1 MSIATA
7 RKKAPLAASRR
18 GRDRR
23 GEILKAA
30 RAVFL
35 ERGFLGAST
44 DEILARSG
52 GSKETLYAH
61 FGSKLGLFREVV
73 QGELEII
80 FTSFAGHADEAPLE
94 RLRLAGRGFIRQAMQ
109 SDAIAI
115 LRILI
120 AEGVRVPELTAQLR
134 DQAYGTIVRHFAE
147 LIANVQAA
155 GACTSDDPETLA
167 EIYLDL
173 LQGGTVFRQLL
184 EPDFRLSARELD
196 AHADTCLERLARLA
210 SPEHPVP

>member
-7 RKKAPLAASRR
+7 RKKAPVAVSRR

-23 GEILKAA
+23 ADILKAA

-61 FGSKLGLFREVV
+61 FGSKLGLFSEVV
-73 QGELEII
+73 QGELEMI
-80 FTSFAGHADEAPLE
+80 FTSFAGHADEAPLD
-94 RLRLAGRGFIRQAMQ
+94 RLRLAGRGFIRQVMRP
-109 SDAIAI
+109 DAIAI

-120 AEGVRVPELTAQLR
+120 AEGVRVPELTAKLR
-134 DQAYGTIVRHFAE
+134 DEAYGKIMRRFAE
-147 LIANVQAA
+147 LIANVKAA
-155 GACTSDDPETLA
+155 GECRSDDPETLA
-167 EIYLDL
+167 DIYLDL
-173 LQGGTVFRQLL
+173 LQGGTVFRRLL
-184 EPDFRLSARELD
+184 EPDFQMSARELD
-196 AHADTCLERLARLA
+196 AHADICLERLARLA
-210 SPEHPVP
+210 R

>member
-1 MSIATA
+1 M
-7 RKKAPLAASRR
+7 
-18 GRDRR
+18 
-23 GEILKAA
+23 
-30 RAVFL
+30 
-35 ERGFLGAST
+35 
-44 DEILARSG
+44 
-52 GSKETLYAH
+52 
-61 FGSKLGLFREVV
+61 

-184 EPDFRLSARELD
+184 EPNFRLSARELD